1 MTASYKQLN
10 DYTENEFIQFVTDI
24 VEINSN

>member
-24 VEINSN
+24 VEVNY

>member
-24 VEINSN
+24 VEC